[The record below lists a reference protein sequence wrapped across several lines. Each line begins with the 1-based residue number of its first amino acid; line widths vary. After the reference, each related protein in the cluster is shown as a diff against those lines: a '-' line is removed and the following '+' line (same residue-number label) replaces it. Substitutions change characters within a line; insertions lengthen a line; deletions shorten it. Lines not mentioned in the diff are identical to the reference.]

1 VTGRHVDHRAALKPS
16 TRAHRGALEI
26 RGASL
31 HNLRDVDVDVPLG
44 ILTVVTGVAGSGK
57 SSLIH
62 GSLAGRDE
70 VVVVDQTPIKGSRR
84 SSPATYTGVLDEIRK
99 LFAKQNGVKPA
110 LFSANSE
117 GACPACKGL
126 GVIITNL
133 GFTQSVETRCELCE
147 GSGFSDAVLEYTVE
161 GRTIADVLAMSVE
174 EAIAFCAD
182 AGLKG
187 TAAATL
193 ARMSDVGLGYI
204 TLGQALG
211 TLSGGERQRLNSPS
225 RWPRR
230 VPSTSSTNPRR
241 ACISPTSRVSSLFW
255 TRWWMP
261 ATRSSRSNTTRRSWR
276 TPTGSSTSDRARVAM
291 AARSSSRARP
301 RTSSRAA
308 QL

>member
-161 GRTIADVLAMSVE
+161 VARSPR
-174 EAIAFCAD
+174 CSRCRS
-182 AGLKG
+182 KRRSPS
-187 TAAATL
+187 
-193 ARMSDVGLGYI
+193 ARMPG
-204 TLGQALG
+204 
-211 TLSGGERQRLNSPS
+211 
-225 RWPRR
+225 
-230 VPSTSSTNPRR
+230 
-241 ACISPTSRVSSLFW
+241 
-255 TRWWMP
+255 
-261 ATRSSRSNTTRRSWR
+261 
-276 TPTGSSTSDRARVAM
+276 
-291 AARSSSRARP
+291 
-301 RTSSRAA
+301 
-308 QL
+308 